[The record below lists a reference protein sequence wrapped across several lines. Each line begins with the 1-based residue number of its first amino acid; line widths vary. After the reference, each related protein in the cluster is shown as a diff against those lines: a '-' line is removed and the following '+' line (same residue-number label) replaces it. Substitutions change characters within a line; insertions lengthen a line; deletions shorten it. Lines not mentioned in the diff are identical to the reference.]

1 MRAVAGQ
8 QPGAAARF
16 RHEGG
21 ILRNDREMTD
31 EPRPSW
37 AAHLPA
43 GLTPAEVDLLAA
55 TSLPAAWAA
64 NWRAEPDRP
73 VIIGM
78 GEAPLTGADL
88 HRQSTAVAGR
98 LAAAGVRAGDP
109 VLMSCATSRDLVIA
123 HIAVLRMGAV
133 ALPANPAYRE
143 PELHHLINDAEPVA
157 AIIDDAE
164 RRSWATSPEL
174 GHRPAVVVGPDIDL
188 DDAAPPPL
196 DRMAPGDPALIGYTS
211 GTTGAP
217 KGALLSHGNLLAGA
231 EALRLA
237 WRWTADD
244 RLVLALPLFHMHGLG
259 VGLHGTLLTG
269 ASVVLLP
276 RFEVDEVIDAIAAQ
290 HATMFFGVPTM
301 YRRLADSPRAAEMV
315 HLRLCVSGSAPL
327 PADLHRAFEALTG
340 QKVVERYGMTETCML
355 VSNPYDAERRPGT
368 VGRPLPGLELRLDP
382 KSNEVLVRGPNVFGG
397 YLNRPDANADAFVD
411 GWFRTGDIGELSDD
425 GYLTLNGRA
434 KELIISGGFNVYPR
448 EIEDELRRLPG
459 VTDAAV
465 TGTPDAE
472 WGEVVTAWLTT
483 DAPLDTDGVRAALA
497 DRLADYK
504 QPRLVHLIEEL
515 PRNAMGKVQKH
526 LLGHA

>member
-1 MRAVAGQ
+1 
-8 QPGAAARF
+8 
-16 RHEGG
+16 
-21 ILRNDREMTD
+21 MTD
-31 EPRPSW
+31 EPRPAW

-43 GLTPAEVDLLAA
+43 GLTPSEVDLVGRR
-55 TSLPAAWAA
+55 SLPAAWTA
-64 NWRAEPDRP
+64 NWRAHPDRP
-73 VIIGM
+73 VLIGM
-78 GEAPLTGADL
+78 GDAPLTGADL
-88 HRQSTAVAGR
+88 DRQSTAVAGR
-98 LAAAGVRAGDP
+98 LTAAGVRAGDR
-109 VLMSCATSRDLVIA
+109 VLMSCATGRDLVIS

-133 ALPANPAYRE
+133 ALPANPAYRQ

-164 RRSWATSPEL
+164 RRAWATSPEL
-174 GHRPAVVVGPDIDL
+174 DHRPSVVIGPDVDL
-188 DDAAPPPL
+188 ADGPPPPL
-196 DRMAPGDPALIGYTS
+196 DAMTPDHPALIGYTS

-217 KGALLSHGNLLAGA
+217 KGALLTHANLLAGA

-237 WRWTADD
+237 WRWTAGD

-259 VGLHGTLLTG
+259 VGLHGTLLAG
-269 ASVVLLP
+269 ASAVLVP
-276 RFEVDEVIDAIAAQ
+276 KFEVDAVIDAAVAND
-290 HATMFFGVPTM
+290 ATMFFGVPTM
-301 YRRLADSPRAAEMV
+301 YRRLVDSPRAPELAR
-315 HLRLCVSGSAPL
+315 LRLCVSGSAPL
-327 PADLHRAFEALTG
+327 PADLHRAFEELSG

-355 VSNPYDAERRPGT
+355 VSNPYDGERRAGT

-382 KSNEVLVRGPNVFGG
+382 ATNEVQVRGPNVFGG
-397 YLNRPDANADAFVD
+397 YLNRPEANREAFVE

-472 WGEVVTAWLTT
+472 WGEVVTAWITT
-483 DAPLDTDGVRAALA
+483 DAPIDPDAVRAALV
-497 DRLADYK
+497 DRLAAFK
-504 QPRLVHLIEEL
+504 QPRLVHLVDQL

-526 LLGHA
+526 LLGRA